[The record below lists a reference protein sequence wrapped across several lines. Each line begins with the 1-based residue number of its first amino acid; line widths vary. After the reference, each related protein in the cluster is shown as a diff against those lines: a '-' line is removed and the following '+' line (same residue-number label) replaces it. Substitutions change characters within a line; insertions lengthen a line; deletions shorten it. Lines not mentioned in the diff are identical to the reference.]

1 VNKAK
6 PQLEEQHAENE
17 GRAKR
22 AKLREGAG
30 RNNMYFQEKAC
41 QRAQREEDCA
51 TSSLPPAYFFT
62 EKK

>member
-1 VNKAK
+1 MK
-6 PQLEEQHAENE
+6 EE
-17 GRAKR
+17 AKR

-41 QRAQREEDCA
+41 QQAQREEDRA
-51 TSSLPPAYFFT
+51 MSSPPAAYFFT